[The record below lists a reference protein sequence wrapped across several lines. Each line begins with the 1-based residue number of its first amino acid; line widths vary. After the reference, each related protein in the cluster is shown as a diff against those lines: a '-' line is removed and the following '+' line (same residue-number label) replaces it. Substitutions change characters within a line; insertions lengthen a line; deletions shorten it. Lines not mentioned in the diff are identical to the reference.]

1 MNRNNAQNKSDGALI
16 INPVNSKQ
24 DDRKLLENDKIPYD
38 ADYESDE
45 ENSWGFSLFDQNY
58 LRSILSSPLF
68 SAYSDQTRTSEKSKK

>member
-24 DDRKLLENDKIPYD
+24 DDRKLLENDKIPY
-38 ADYESDE
+38 DYESDE

-68 SAYSDQTRTSEKSKK
+68 SAYSDQTRTRGKSKK